1 MKKHILTIFL
11 ALIFSMSFGQMFF
24 KTVELVD
31 EFGDKIGSVNKNVS
45 SGLFSN
51 SATINSPLLVN
62 TILKI
67 TPTYTLDEYKRNLE
81 TDCKNYGYSLAETEK
96 ALKYAESGYEL
107 SKNTN
112 GVISFELFE
121 YENHPASFIGINNLS
136 ISIKTAE
143 GKKISTALPSMNAK
157 DGVVF
162 ITGYKEI
169 TSGLTG
175 VKNQI
180 KYGYYDWRQ
189 TEIYNEIV
197 NATGSTQI
205 VINADNSTYKFVIE

>member
-1 MKKHILTIFL
+1 MKKHIITIFL
-11 ALIFSMSFGQMFF
+11 ALIFSTSFSQMFF
-24 KTVELVD
+24 KTVDLVD

-51 SATINSPLLVN
+51 SATTNSPLIVN

-67 TPTYTLDEYKRNLE
+67 NPPFTLDEYKKNLE
-81 TDCKNYGYSLAETEK
+81 KDCKNYGYSQAETEK

-107 SKNTN
+107 SKNTS
-112 GVISFELFE
+112 GLISFELFE
-121 YENHPASFIGINNLS
+121 YENLPASFIGINNLS

-143 GKKISTALPSMNAK
+143 GKKISTALPSMNSK

>member
-1 MKKHILTIFL
+1 
-11 ALIFSMSFGQMFF
+11 MFF
-24 KTVELVD
+24 KTVDLVD

-51 SATINSPLLVN
+51 SATTNSPLIVN
-62 TILKI
+62 SILKI
-67 TPTYTLDEYKRNLE
+67 TPNFTLDEYKKNLE
-81 TDCKNYGYSLAETEK
+81 QDCKNYGYSQAETEK
-96 ALKYAESGYEL
+96 TLKYAESGYEL

-112 GVISFELFE
+112 GVISFELIE
-121 YENHPASFIGINNLS
+121 YENLPASFIGLNNLS
-136 ISIKTAE
+136 ISIKTAD
-143 GKKISTALPSMNAK
+143 GRKISTTLPTMNAK

-162 ITGYKEI
+162 ITGYKKI

-197 NATGSTQI
+197 NAKESIQI

>member
-11 ALIFSMSFGQMFF
+11 ALILNMSFGQMFF
-24 KTVELVD
+24 KTVDLVD
-31 EFGDKIGSVNKNVS
+31 EFGDKLGSVNKNVAT
-45 SGLFSN
+45 GLFSN

-67 TPTYTLDEYKRNLE
+67 TPTFTLDEYKKNLE
-81 TDCKNYGYSLAETEK
+81 TDCKNYGYSQAETEK

-121 YENHPASFIGINNLS
+121 YENLPASFIGLSNLS
-136 ISIKTAE
+136 ISIKTAD
-143 GKKISTALPSMNAK
+143 GRKISTALPSMNAK
-157 DGVVF
+157 DGIVF

-197 NATGSTQI
+197 NSTGSTQI

>member
-1 MKKHILTIFL
+1 MKKHIITIFL
-11 ALIFSMSFGQMFF
+11 ALIFSTSFSQMFF
-24 KTVELVD
+24 KTVDLVD

-51 SATINSPLLVN
+51 SATTNSPLIVN

-67 TPTYTLDEYKRNLE
+67 NPAFTLDEYKKNLE
-81 TDCKNYGYSLAETEK
+81 KDCKNYGYSQAETEK
-96 ALKYAESGYEL
+96 TMKYAESGYEL

-112 GVISFELFE
+112 GVISFELLE
-121 YENHPASFIGINNLS
+121 YENLTASFIGLSNLS
-136 ISIKTAE
+136 ISIKTAD
-143 GKKISTALPSMNAK
+143 GRKISTSLPAMYAK

-169 TSGLTG
+169 TSGSTG
-175 VKNQI
+175 VKNAI

-197 NATGSTQI
+197 NASASTQI